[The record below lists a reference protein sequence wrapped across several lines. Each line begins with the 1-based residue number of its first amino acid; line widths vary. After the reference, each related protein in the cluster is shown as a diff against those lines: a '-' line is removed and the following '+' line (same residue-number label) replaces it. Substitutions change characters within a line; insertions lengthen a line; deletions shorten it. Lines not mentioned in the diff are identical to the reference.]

1 MIPYPQNFDLEHYL
15 QSIQYPLDL
24 GVGVSWEDDGA
35 FLDAGYT
42 QEDVDKIVYS
52 FQNYDASKLTIGEE
66 EDQQTSQAR
75 ARWLASQLAGKTPE
89 ETYVLIEN
97 ALTNATT
104 VAQMRQVLTQ
114 LLPVIGAGL
123 VYLARQLEE

>member
-1 MIPYPQNFDLEHYL
+1 MGEGREFYAV
-15 QSIQYPLDL
+15 LD
-24 GVGVSWEDDGA
+24 E
-35 FLDAGYT
+35 GYT

-52 FQNYDASKLTIGEE
+52 FETYDPGKPTLLKAET
-66 EDQQTSQAR
+66 QRTYQAR

-89 ETYVLIEN
+89 EAYVLIEN

-104 VAQMRQVLTQ
+104 VAQMRQVLIQ

-123 VYLARQLEE
+123 VAVTHQLED